1 MRLKIKLQKRM
12 ERVQLLSG
20 HCLLY
25 RKEENAQI
33 DNKVQR
39 KGNMLGMK
47 KATLFSV
54 QIPEIE

>member
-1 MRLKIKLQKRM
+1 M

-20 HCLLY
+20 QCLLY